1 MSQNDRT
8 DYMLLVFQDQLDIY
22 LMVFLRDPGGNT
34 LAVVA
39 AVRAAGAVSATA
51 LHQEA
56 AWPENSICPLQ
67 LLTQG
72 YREVAWCA
80 AVQSNFLPQ
89 QIEIGSSSKTQRRH
103 DQSHFLSKQT
113 LLLIYDYA

>member
-1 MSQNDRT
+1 MDLIKRGIFHHHVDSH
-8 DYMLLVFQDQLDIY
+8 LV
-22 LMVFLRDPGGNT
+22 VFLRDPAGNT

-39 AVRAAGAVSATA
+39 AVRAAGAVSTTA

-56 AWPENSICPLQ
+56 AGPENDICPLQ

-72 YREVAWCA
+72 YREVAWSA

-89 QIEIGSSSKTQRRH
+89 QIEISSS
-103 DQSHFLSKQT
+103 
-113 LLLIYDYA
+113 

>member
-1 MSQNDRT
+1 
-8 DYMLLVFQDQLDIY
+8 MLLVFHDHVDIY
-22 LMVFLRDPGGNT
+22 LMVFLCDPGGNT

-39 AVRAAGAVSATA
+39 AVRAAGTVSTTA

-56 AWPENSICPLQ
+56 AWPENGICPLQ

-72 YREVAWCA
+72 YREVAWSA

-89 QIEIGSSSKTQRRH
+89 QIEISPSSKTQTRH
-103 DQSHFLSKQT
+103 DQNHLLSKQT
-113 LLLIYDYA
+113 LLFSHFL